1 MGKITA
7 EREVARQESIKASKF
22 QQAALLRQ
30 MAAMKQTKMALENRN
45 KMAAIL
51 KTKTVE
57 ATALHA
63 AANDQ
68 MNKALNF
75 GSHTN
80 NLGVKH
86 SSAPGTKAN
95 VPAKKV
101 AAKKAAPAKKAAA
114 KKAAPKKLAQVAAM
128 KIVH

>member
-1 MGKITA
+1 
-7 EREVARQESIKASKF
+7 
-22 QQAALLRQ
+22 
-30 MAAMKQTKMALENRN
+30 MAAMKQTKMALESRN

-63 AANDQ
+63 AAKDQ
-68 MNKALNF
+68 MTKALNF
-75 GSHTN
+75 GSHTNN

-95 VPAKKV
+95 KPAKKV
-101 AAKKAAPAKKAAA
+101 AAKKAAPAKKVAA